1 MPPTRMRDQISN
13 LKNAHSTIKASCS
26 FDFVIENYIEI
37 RDKYDALKNEY
48 EKSKVFEEQKIQL
61 KRDYDEKLNIIGS
74 RNNSIQNL
82 NSKIKKMEKDYQ
94 KDMKQYHIDMENEM
108 KKSCK
113 LEKELEYMKTH
124 TVSKD
129 DYERRDSYAKKRD
142 EIIIEQN
149 KNIEELSEQVNST
162 KINSFE
168 NLKNTIRLLKEQ
180 IIYLKEGYGKF
191 DIEENEKLQKEIE
204 TLKEEKEVFIKTI
217 HKFKE
222 YSALMFDLET
232 PLVDD

>member
-1 MPPTRMRDQISN
+1 MPSSKMRNQKSN
-13 LKNAHSTIKASCS
+13 LKNSAVTIKSCCS

-37 RDKYDALKNEY
+37 REKYDALKNEY
-48 EKSKVFEEQKIQL
+48 EKLKVIEEQKIQL

-82 NSKIKKMEKDYQ
+82 NAKIKKMEKGYE
-94 KDMKQYHIDMENEM
+94 KDMKQFHNDMEKEM

-113 LEKELEYMKTH
+113 LEKELEYMKSN

-149 KNIEELSEQVNST
+149 KKIEELSEQVNST
-162 KINSFE
+162 KINSVE
-168 NLKNTIRLLKEQ
+168 ILKNTIRLQKEQ

-191 DIEENEKLQKEIE
+191 DLEEDEKLQKEIE

-217 HKFKE
+217 QKFKE